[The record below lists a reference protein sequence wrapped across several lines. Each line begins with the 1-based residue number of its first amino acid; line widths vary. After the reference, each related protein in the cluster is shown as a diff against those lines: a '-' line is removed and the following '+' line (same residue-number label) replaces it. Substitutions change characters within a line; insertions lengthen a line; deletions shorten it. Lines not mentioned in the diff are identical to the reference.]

1 MGYGKTM
8 KQFNLTG
15 EIIEESE
22 AWIYDWF
29 GIPAVSASKMEQFLA
44 DAAGEDVEI
53 LINSGGGSV
62 TAASEIYERLRSYT
76 GKVIIKVVGMAASA
90 AGVIAM
96 AAESEITPI
105 GLLMLHNASTSA
117 SGNYQDMDTASL
129 LLRQVD
135 SAITNAYMEKT
146 GLKQKELFDLMD
158 ATTYL
163 TAQEAV
169 EKKFIDR
176 ISENKQYSSNFLK
189 NQEIP
194 SFYNSTFLLPEEAK
208 QKMKQLLNQ
217 DPSRMGQK
225 QTIAMPENKKEERKT
240 NMKLNDLLQEYPDAK
255 EELDQ
260 LLTAKKEEGKEEERS
275 RLKEIDE
282 IRNAVPEDLLIKAKY
297 DNPIQANELAY
308 QVLQTTKTAGS
319 QYFQATIADSVKQ
332 GEVLPAPNLDTDKEE
347 ERAAINYM
355 AAVVN
360 QKRGMEHGTD
370 NE

>member
-15 EIIEESE
+15 EIVEESE
-22 AWIYDWF
+22 VWVYDWF
-29 GIPAVSASKMEQFLA
+29 GIPAVSASKMEHFLA
-44 DAAGEDVEI
+44 DAAGEDIEI

-96 AAESEITPI
+96 AAESEITPT
-105 GLLMLHNASTSA
+105 GLFMLHNASAFA
-117 SGNYQDMDTASL
+117 SGNYQDMDEASL

-135 SAITNAYMEKT
+135 TAIANAYMEKT
-146 GLKQKELFDLMD
+146 GLEQKELFDLMD

-176 ISENKQYSSNFLK
+176 ISKNKQYSSNFLK

-194 SFYNSTFLLPEEAK
+194 SFYNSTFLLPEETK

-217 DPSRMGQK
+217 DPSR
-225 QTIAMPENKKEERKT
+225 QTVTIPENKKEERKT

-255 EELDQ
+255 EELEQ
-260 LLTAKKEEGKEEERS
+260 LLTAKKEEGKEKERA

-319 QYFQATIADSVKQ
+319 QYFQAAITDSVKQ
-332 GEVLPAPNLDTDKEE
+332 GEVLSVPNNLDSDKDEE
-347 ERAAINYM
+347 LAAINYM